1 MAGRARPHHGAGGA
15 VGFARVIAGV
25 VVLVCFLLAAQ
36 LLDLLVDL
44 RLHVLL
50 LLLILIVDALIGVDI
65 RFQAGEQ
72 RIGLGHLLLQRNLL
86 GLEIGL
92 LILEFSA
99 GILELRLDGLDLFAG
114 GRHVGL
120 YLFIICNDLTDHV
133 HAGKEVGQAGRL
145 EQDGDVG
152 HLAVLLKVAHAAAE
166 ADRLGLFFLLGGLEL
181 DALVLDL
188 LVVGRDL
195 LLDELDLLLGQIV
208 FLIERSLLIHHA
220 GFLRTQAVDGLLLFF
235 LLGLQLFALLRELV
249 DLRLRRRA
257 GIGRDQRCHERDDKD
272 QRKQHTNNGSNDFA
286 VHLHSISSL
295 DFQT

>member
-1 MAGRARPHHGAGGA
+1 MVPGGA

-25 VVLVCFLLAAQ
+25 VVLVRFLLAAQ

-44 RLHVLL
+44 RLDVLL

-65 RFQAGEQ
+65 RFQAGKQ
-72 RIGLGHLLLQRNLL
+72 RIGLRDLLLQRDLL
-86 GLEIGL
+86 GLELGL

-120 YLFIICNDLTDHV
+120 YLLIICNDLADHV

-166 ADRLGLFFLLGGLEL
+166 AGPSGPLPPAWQPR
-181 DALVLDL
+181 AQRPCPRSA
-188 LVVGRDL
+188 GR
-195 LLDELDLLLGQIV
+195 
-208 FLIERSLLIHHA
+208 RP
-220 GFLRTQAVDGLLLFF
+220 
-235 LLGLQLFALLRELV
+235 
-249 DLRLRRRA
+249 
-257 GIGRDQRCHERDDKD
+257 
-272 QRKQHTNNGSNDFA
+272 
-286 VHLHSISSL
+286 
-295 DFQT
+295 